1 MEHGQRERF
10 HAVFVFYSQSW
21 GDCSM
26 ASVRAARRIF
36 RVSFFETLKNHV
48 FLPAMQ
54 SESTISTA
62 TAHSTPAQGNPR
74 SAMHSSMISDD
85 SAARKPVK
93 IGSVVLG
100 GDRFVVIA
108 GPCAIESSEQ
118 IAQTAD
124 IIGTAGAQVL
134 RGGAF
139 KARTSPY
146 TFQGLGH
153 DGVMYMRAAADA
165 FGLPIITE
173 VLSQRD
179 IEEMEPHVDA
189 FQVGSRNMDNTA
201 LLKELSQ
208 VRKPVLLKRGFAATI
223 KEWLLAAEYLI
234 AGGNDQVILCERGI
248 RTFSDETRFT
258 LDLAGAVLARQRS
271 DLPVIVDPSHATGTP
286 ALIPAMAAATL
297 AAGLDGLMVEV
308 HPDPSTALSDAAQAL
323 HPVTFIAMMGQLR
336 ILAQACGR
344 TL

>member
-1 MEHGQRERF
+1 
-10 HAVFVFYSQSW
+10 
-21 GDCSM
+21 
-26 ASVRAARRIF
+26 
-36 RVSFFETLKNHV
+36 
-48 FLPAMQ
+48 MQ
-54 SESTISTA
+54 SDTTILSSK
-62 TAHSTPAQGNPR
+62 AHHPQEQGNQNRPT
-74 SAMHSSMISDD
+74 SAMNASSTEAKGRVVSIG
-85 SAARKPVK
+85 PVDV
-93 IGSVVLG
+93 GA
-100 GDRFVVIA
+100 DRFVVIA
-108 GPCAIESSEQ
+108 GPCAIESAEQ
-118 IAQTAD
+118 ITRTAD
-124 IIGTAGAQVL
+124 IIGAAGAQVL

-165 FGLPIITE
+165 RSLPIVTE

-179 IEEMEPHVDA
+179 IQMMEPYVDA

-201 LLKELSQ
+201 LLKELGQ

-234 AGGNDQVILCERGI
+234 AGGNSQVILCERGI

-258 LDLAGAVLARQRS
+258 LDLAGAVLARQRC

-286 ALIPAMAAATL
+286 ALIPAMAMATL

-308 HPDPSTALSDAAQAL
+308 HPDPAAALSDAAQAL
-323 HPVTFIAMMGQLR
+323 NPAMFNAMMDQLR
-336 ILAQACGR
+336 VLAPACGR
-344 TL
+344 SL